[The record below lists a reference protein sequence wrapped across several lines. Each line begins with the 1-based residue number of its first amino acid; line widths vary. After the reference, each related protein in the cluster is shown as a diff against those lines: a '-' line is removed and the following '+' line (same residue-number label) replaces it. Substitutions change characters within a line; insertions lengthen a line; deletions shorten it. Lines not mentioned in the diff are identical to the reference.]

1 MIECV
6 APNAL
11 LVLMALSTCFGLTL
25 ALLVVRIIFTP
36 RIKAIE
42 DALSRGNIGL

>member
-1 MIECV
+1 MTNCISP
-6 APNAL
+6 AFL
-11 LVLMALSTCFGLTL
+11 FMLMALSGCFGLTL
-25 ALLVVRIIFTP
+25 VLLVVRIIFTP